1 LRSIGEIQAALRARV
16 QQTPKG
22 AWVQGFKFDDTKTA
36 ENRFFT
42 RSDLD
47 AVSTEH
53 PIYVAHRGGHV
64 YFVIASLPRT
74 CSHRTTQTSDLPLF
88 V

>member
-1 LRSIGEIQAALRARV
+1 MDGVRIESA
-16 QQTPKG
+16 
-22 AWVQGFKFDDTKTA
+22 A

-64 YFVIASLPRT
+64 YFVNPIF
-74 CSHRTTQTSDLPLF
+74 TS
-88 V
+88 